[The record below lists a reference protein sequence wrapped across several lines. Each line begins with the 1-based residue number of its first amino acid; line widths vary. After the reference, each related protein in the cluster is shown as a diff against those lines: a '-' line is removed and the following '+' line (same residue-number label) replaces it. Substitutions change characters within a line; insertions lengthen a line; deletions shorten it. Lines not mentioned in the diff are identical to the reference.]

1 MEEIRSFNDFFDM
14 FHTILFI
21 LYISFTKHKL
31 TFSCLCI
38 DKKRMC
44 PYFKPLILELIKLIG
59 LLLVQF
65 VGNRARNKILKCEVT
80 GPITP
85 ITITNSWI
93 IPVA

>member
-14 FHTILFI
+14 FRTILFI

-31 TFSCLCI
+31 TLSCFCI

-44 PYFKPLILELIKLIG
+44 PYFKPLILESIKLIG
-59 LLLVQF
+59 ILLVQF
-65 VGNRARNKILKCEVT
+65 VGKILKCEVT

>member
-1 MEEIRSFNDFFDM
+1 M
-14 FHTILFI
+14 
-21 LYISFTKHKL
+21 
-31 TFSCLCI
+31 
-38 DKKRMC
+38 
-44 PYFKPLILELIKLIG
+44 PLILELIKLIG
-59 LLLVQF
+59 LLVQF